1 MNNFE
6 FENRTK
12 VYFGKGVVAEKLPV
26 LAARYGGKVLLGYGG
41 GSIKKNGVY
50 DEVTG
55 ILKDAGVEIVEF
67 SGIMSNPTLEK
78 MQEGARLAKEQGGYL
93 DSGCGRRQCNGLLQI
108 HFHCRSLRRRRVGRV
123 LGKAGQFEFRSTA
136 AGHDRNHAGHR
147 Q

>member
-26 LAARYGGKVLLGYGG
+26 LAAGYGGKVLLGYGG
-41 GSIKKNGVY
+41 GSVKKNGVY

-78 MQEGARLAKEQGGYL
+78 K
-93 DSGCGRRQCNGLLQI
+93 C
-108 HFHCRSLRRRRVGRV
+108 RRVPVWQRNRG
-123 LGKAGQFEFRSTA
+123 LPGFWLWA
-136 AGHDRNHAGHR
+136 AAV
-147 Q
+147 

>member
-26 LAARYGGKVLLGYGG
+26 LAAGYGGKVLLGYGG
-41 GSIKKNGVY
+41 GSVKKNGVY

-78 MQEGARLAKEQGGYL
+78 MQEGAVWQRN
-93 DSGCGRRQCNGLLQI
+93 RGLPGFWLW
-108 HFHCRSLRRRRVGRV
+108 
-123 LGKAGQFEFRSTA
+123 A
-136 AGHDRNHAGHR
+136 AAV
-147 Q
+147 

>member
-12 VYFGKGVVAEKLPV
+12 VYFGKGAVAEKLPV
-26 LAARYGGKVLLGYGG
+26 LAAGYGGKVLLGYGG

-78 MQEGARLAKEQGGYL
+78 MQEAPVWQR
-93 DSGCGRRQCNGLLQI
+93 SRGLPGFWLW
-108 HFHCRSLRRRRVGRV
+108 
-123 LGKAGQFEFRSTA
+123 A
-136 AGHDRNHAGHR
+136 AAV
-147 Q
+147 

>member
-12 VYFGKGVVAEKLPV
+12 VYFGKGAVAEKLPV
-26 LAARYGGKVLLGYGG
+26 LAAGYGGKVLLGYGG

-78 MQEGARLAKEQGGYL
+78 MQEGARLAKEQGVTWIL
-93 DSGCGRRQCNGLLQI
+93 A
-108 HFHCRSLRRRRVGRV
+108 VGGGSV
-123 LGKAGQFEFRSTA
+123 MDCCKSISIAVP
-136 AGHDRNHAGHR
+136 
-147 Q
+147 